1 MISERVTWRKKK
13 KDPERTEKEEGC
25 EIREKEHTPWDVQRG
40 NCVCILYMCVCEEK
54 EGRRRDEASQPGCV
68 PQRGGGCCSSSGSL
82 AVSQH

>member
-40 NCVCILYMCVCEEK
+40 NCVCILYICVC
-54 EGRRRDEASQPGCV
+54 V
-68 PQRGGGCCSSSGSL
+68 
-82 AVSQH
+82 